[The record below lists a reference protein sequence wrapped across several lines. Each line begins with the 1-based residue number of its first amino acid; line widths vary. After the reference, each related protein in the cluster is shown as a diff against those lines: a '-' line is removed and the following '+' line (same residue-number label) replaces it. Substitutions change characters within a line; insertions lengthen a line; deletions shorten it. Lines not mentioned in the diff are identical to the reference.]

1 MAKHIVIVEDDT
13 DQRDNYQFALEQRGY
28 RVTAYA
34 GKDQAETGLKKE
46 RPDLVILDII
56 MDDNIDAG
64 FQLCSALL
72 KIHPELPVLFLT
84 ERVGEIDRILGL
96 RMGAW
101 DYQPKPVSLD
111 FLAEKV
117 ATLVRLSDIRDVST
131 EGFNDQSIREVGFL
145 QLLEESRQATWR
157 DQEIVGLT
165 LTEFRMIEVLT
176 RRPGHILTYDN
187 LAQATHQHYVSNNTI
202 STHIR
207 NIKRKVKNIDSGFD
221 AIKSE
226 YGLGYR
232 WSDK

>member
-1 MAKHIVIVEDDT
+1 LAKHIIIVEDDR

-28 RVTAYA
+28 QVTAYA
-34 GKDQAETGLKKE
+34 GKEQAEAGLKQQ

-64 FQLCSALL
+64 FQLCAALL
-72 KIHPELPVLFLT
+72 KIHPDLPVLFLT

-117 ATLVRLSDIRDVST
+117 ATLIRLSDIRVVTAEAD
-131 EGFNDQSIREVGFL
+131 DQSVREIGHL
-145 QLLEESRQATWR
+145 QLLEESRQAKWR
-157 DQEIVGLT
+157 DQEIEGLT
-165 LTEFRMIEVLT
+165 LTEFRMIEALT
-176 RRPGHILTYDN
+176 RRPGHILTYDI

-207 NIKRKVKNIDSGFD
+207 NIKRKVKAIDAQFD

-226 YGLGYR
+226 YGMGYR
-232 WSDK
+232 WSER

>member
-1 MAKHIVIVEDDT
+1 MAKHIIIVEDDR

-28 RVTAYA
+28 QVTAYA
-34 GKDQAETGLKKE
+34 GKEQAEAGLKQQ

-64 FQLCSALL
+64 FQLCAALL
-72 KIHPELPVLFLT
+72 KIHPDLPVLFLT

-117 ATLVRLSDIRDVST
+117 ATLIRLSDIRVVTAEAD
-131 EGFNDQSIREVGFL
+131 DQSVREIGHL
-145 QLLEESRQATWR
+145 QLLEE
-157 DQEIVGLT
+157 GLT
-165 LTEFRMIEVLT
+165 LTEFRMIEALT
-176 RRPGHILTYDN
+176 RRPGHILTYDI

-207 NIKRKVKNIDSGFD
+207 NIKRKVKAIDAQFD

-226 YGLGYR
+226 YGMGYR
-232 WSDK
+232 WSER

>member
-1 MAKHIVIVEDDT
+1 MAKHIIIVEDDQ

-34 GKDQAETGLKKE
+34 GKGQAEAGLKQQ

-64 FQLCSALL
+64 FQLCAALL
-72 KIHPELPVLFLT
+72 KIHPDLPVLFLT

-117 ATLVRLSDIRDVST
+117 ATLIRLSDIRVVTAEAD
-131 EGFNDQSIREVGFL
+131 DQSVREIGHL
-145 QLLEESRQATWR
+145 QLLEESRQAKWR
-157 DQEIVGLT
+157 DQEIEGLT
-165 LTEFRMIEVLT
+165 LTEFRMIEALT
-176 RRPGHILTYDN
+176 RRPGHILTYDI

-207 NIKRKVKNIDSGFD
+207 NIKRKVKAIDAQFD

-226 YGLGYR
+226 YGMGYR
-232 WSDK
+232 WSER

>member
-34 GKDQAETGLKKE
+34 GKDQAEAGLRSE

-64 FQLCSALL
+64 FQLCTALL
-72 KIHPELPVLFLT
+72 KMHPELPVLFLT

-117 ATLVRLSDIRDVST
+117 ATLLRLSDIRGVPSEADEQNVKDV
-131 EGFNDQSIREVGFL
+131 GDL
-145 QLLEESRQATWR
+145 QLLEESRQAKW
-157 DQEIVGLT
+157 QGEEILGLT
-165 LTEFRMIEVLT
+165 LTEFRMIEALT
-176 RRPGHILTYDN
+176 RRPGHILTYDT

-207 NIKRKVKNIDSGFD
+207 NIKRKIKKADSNFD

-226 YGLGYR
+226 YGMGYR
-232 WSDK
+232 WSQS